1 MNRYLL
7 ELRDEVEKAARPL
20 VMLAMVWLMHP
31 KETEKLLP
39 RKKVAK

>member
-1 MNRYLL
+1 VNRYLL
-7 ELRDEVEKAARPL
+7 ELRDEVQEAARPL
-20 VMLAMVWLMHP
+20 FILAMAWLMHP